1 MNFRILLEL
10 DPTDDPVWIFFD
22 THHRHI
28 LHLLKS
34 SNDASCS
41 RIRVA
46 MDQFGWDPLSSLPT
60 HHESTS
66 TLEGGS
72 KRTSTAH
79 LGEESE
85 EESDEVMRDKL
96 KLMDL
101 RNGVKG
107 LLDPNS
113 IEGRENEN
121 GSGLGKEVWGG
132 IFELVRNLNEV
143 VMGTLP
149 SFWKVAKG
157 YQEGKYQK
165 VSSPTV
171 SLYTPLST
179 RTELM

>member
-1 MNFRILLEL
+1 
-10 DPTDDPVWIFFD
+10 
-22 THHRHI
+22 
-28 LHLLKS
+28 
-34 SNDASCS
+34 
-41 RIRVA
+41 
-46 MDQFGWDPLSSLPT
+46 
-60 HHESTS
+60 
-66 TLEGGS
+66 
-72 KRTSTAH
+72 
-79 LGEESE
+79 
-85 EESDEVMRDKL
+85 VMRDKL

-165 VSSPTV
+165 VSLFMTLLTTNSAGLN
-171 SLYTPLST
+171 SLREIDRPGALEKLVVDFFFEYG
-179 RTELM
+179 

>member
-1 MNFRILLEL
+1 
-10 DPTDDPVWIFFD
+10 
-22 THHRHI
+22 
-28 LHLLKS
+28 
-34 SNDASCS
+34 
-41 RIRVA
+41 

-66 TLEGGS
+66 TLEGGGGS

-79 LGEESE
+79 LGEENE
-85 EESDEVMRDKL
+85 EESSDEVMRDKL

-121 GSGLGKEVWGG
+121 GRGLGKEVWGG

-165 VSSPTV
+165 VSSSTV
-171 SLYTPLST
+171 SLHSLSDKNRAYVTTMLRELRKT
-179 RTELM
+179 RLLLRIRLNVHLVNVES